1 MFVRAELSPRGSS
14 GRGWPFGLAAVRWEL
29 RGRARFLDAELHHQV
44 VGFGELDGGEGVPAP
59 GADPVPGGVK
69 DEHGREPLDIPGA
82 STSALIT
89 LSILCDSDPVQA
101 GRTLEAMQVPVCMCM
116 HGVIPL

>member
-1 MFVRAELSPRGSS
+1 MYIYIHIYISIYISYIQVC
-14 GRGWPFGLAAVRWEL
+14 
-29 RGRARFLDAELHHQV
+29 LD
-44 VGFGELDGGEGVPAP
+44 
-59 GADPVPGGVK
+59 GVK

-101 GRTLEAMQVPVCMCM
+101 GRTLEAMLVPVCM
-116 HGVIPL
+116 